1 VLPLTLI
8 TGIYGM
14 NFKVMPELTSE
25 YGYYYALGLIAALGG
40 GMILYFKRKRW
51 I

>member
-1 VLPLTLI
+1 
-8 TGIYGM
+8 M

-25 YGYYYALGLIAALGG
+25 YGYYYALGLIAVLGG